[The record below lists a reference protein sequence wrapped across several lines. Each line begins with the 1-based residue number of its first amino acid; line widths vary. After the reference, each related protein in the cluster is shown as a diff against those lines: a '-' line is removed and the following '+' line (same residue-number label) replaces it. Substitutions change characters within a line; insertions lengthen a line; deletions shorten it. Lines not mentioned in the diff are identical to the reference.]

1 MSRSEK
7 LILVRDLPQSIVAA
21 LDQILAAQGYV
32 RVAAESISED
42 FSPLLQEE
50 GGPLA
55 FVLSEPR
62 GDWVACFSSLDPEAE
77 SRLAEH
83 LSAGLD
89 QPVIYALLDGLA
101 GAYLYRRWQ
110 SGQLHEEIVSDNGAD
125 LDEASLLQRLQ
136 EQGVDST
143 LIDDRTTGFGSEH
156 LVVGYTA
163 VA

>member
-21 LDQILAAQGYV
+21 LDQILASQGLA

-42 FSPLLQEE
+42 FSPLLHEE

-55 FVLSEPR
+55 FVLSAPR

-89 QPVIYALLDGLA
+89 QPVIYALLDGVA

-110 SGQLHEEIVSDNGAD
+110 SGQLHEEIVSDTGVE
-125 LDEASLLQRLQ
+125 LDEPRLLQRLE
-136 EQGVDST
+136 EQGLDSA
-143 LIDDRTTGFGSEH
+143 LIDDRIVGFGGEH